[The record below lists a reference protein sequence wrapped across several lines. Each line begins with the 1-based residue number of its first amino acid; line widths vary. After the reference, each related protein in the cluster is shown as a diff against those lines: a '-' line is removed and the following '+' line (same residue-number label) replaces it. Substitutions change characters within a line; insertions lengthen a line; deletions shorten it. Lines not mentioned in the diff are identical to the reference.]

1 MYIFHM
7 SLLHHKVSVILLK
20 INLIEL
26 LYADNV
32 GRVLIVKITYML
44 NIYYVVNIYICL
56 ITFLKERISLQ
67 TNYKIY
73 NN

>member
-1 MYIFHM
+1 M